1 MTVFVFNKR
10 EMSSATSSLQSRSG
24 TLCENNPNGYLF
36 LNKPVDGGGGD
47 EINT

>member
-24 TLCENNPNGYLF
+24 TENNPNGYLF
-36 LNKPVDGGGGD
+36 LNEPVDGGGGD